1 MVAQLIPARLIRAL
15 GACLYCMRFEHDTYV
30 VLDMP
35 PPIWKH
41 VKSIRERYASPLA
54 ILPVE
59 ITVIGSSGIGTLHEE
74 QEIDA
79 AFEHVDSVAAN
90 FAPFITAFSR
100 VTTFPNTGVFYYE
113 PKDPHPFIKLQS
125 EIVSTGLKFKESPFP
140 FTPHCTIVKL
150 DNPSQEL
157 VNEIMSLPVPR
168 ETFALDALSVYSLE
182 GYDCRLLHKVELSGS
197 R

>member
-1 MVAQLIPARLIRAL
+1 
-15 GACLYCMRFEHDTYV
+15 MRFEHDTYV

-41 VKSIRERYASPLA
+41 VKSIRERYASPLT

-59 ITVIGSSGIGTLHEE
+59 ITVTGSSGIGTFHEE

-79 AFEHVDSVAAN
+79 AFELIDSVAAN
-90 FAPFITAFSR
+90 FSPFTTAFRR
-100 VTTFPNTGVFYYE
+100 VTTFPNTGVFYFE
-113 PKDPHPFIKLQS
+113 PNDPQPFIDLQS
-125 EIVSTGLKFKESPFP
+125 EIVSTGLKFNESPFP
-140 FTPHCTIVKL
+140 FTPHCTIVKF
-150 DNPSQEL
+150 DNPSQGL
-157 VNEIMSLPVPR
+157 VDEIMSLPVPG

-182 GYDCRLLHKVELSGS
+182 GYACRLLHRVELIGS

>member
-1 MVAQLIPARLIRAL
+1 
-15 GACLYCMRFEHDTYV
+15 MRFEHNTYV

-35 PPIWKH
+35 PPIWNH
-41 VKSIRERYASPLA
+41 VKSIRELYASSLT

-59 ITVIGSSGIGTLHEE
+59 ITVIGSSGIGTFHKE

-79 AFEHVDSVAAN
+79 AFELIDSVAAN
-90 FAPFITAFSR
+90 FAPFTTAFRR

-113 PKDPHPFIKLQS
+113 PNDPQPFIELQTD
-125 EIVSTGLKFKESPFP
+125 IVSAGLKFNESPFP
-140 FTPHCTIVKL
+140 FTPHCTIVKF

-168 ETFALDALSVYSLE
+168 EMFELDALSVYSLD
-182 GYDCRLLHKVELSGS
+182 GYDCRLLHRVELTGS
-197 R
+197 T

>member
-1 MVAQLIPARLIRAL
+1 
-15 GACLYCMRFEHDTYV
+15 MRFEHDTYV

-41 VKSIRERYASPLA
+41 VKSIRERYASPLT

-59 ITVIGSSGIGTLHEE
+59 ITVIGSSGIGTFHKE
-74 QEIDA
+74 QDIDA
-79 AFEHVDSVAAN
+79 AFELIDSVAAS
-90 FAPFITAFSR
+90 FAPFTTAFLR

-113 PKDPHPFIKLQS
+113 PSDPQPFIELQS
-125 EIVSTGLKFKESPFP
+125 DIVSTGLKFNESPFP
-140 FTPHCTIVKL
+140 FTPHCTIVKF

-157 VNEIMSLPVPR
+157 VNEMLSLPVPKG
-168 ETFALDALSVYSLE
+168 EFMLGALSIYSLN
-182 GYDCRLLHKVELSGS
+182 GYDCRLLHKVKLIGS